1 MLKSSF
7 CCIYKLYTLVYRC
20 DPIRGRKA
28 KIALIDCAHR
38 ETELNAKELRAK
50 LIEAVYDKIR
60 KGQKV
65 VLPVPQYGRGLELL
79 VLMRRTFPNLRVCV
93 DSDFVTYAKKMLSER
108 MWYFADAYEC
118 MNNEELYEMEIF
130 GTQMPVYDYDIL
142 LLADTHLKKQ
152 KNVDFVN
159 QQLQNNAVVFIIG
172 RVKENGPVGK
182 LLAEGRVERLLF
194 PHHQSY
200 GDLKRVVESN
210 MIELTLPFHNCEK
223 EIVF

>member
-1 MLKSSF
+1 MYPKTPIKS
-7 CCIYKLYTLVYRC
+7 IYSEILGTKTPINSGINSRIWSEIHFLTLVYRC

-50 LIEAVYDKIR
+50 LIEAVSDKIR

-142 LLADTHLKKQ
+142 LLADTHLKKR
-152 KNVDFVN
+152 KMWI
-159 QQLQNNAVVFIIG
+159 L
-172 RVKENGPVGK
+172 
-182 LLAEGRVERLLF
+182 
-194 PHHQSY
+194 
-200 GDLKRVVESN
+200 
-210 MIELTLPFHNCEK
+210 
-223 EIVF
+223 

>member
-1 MLKSSF
+1 M
-7 CCIYKLYTLVYRC
+7 
-20 DPIRGRKA
+20 
-28 KIALIDCAHR
+28 
-38 ETELNAKELRAK
+38 NAKELRAK
-50 LIEAVYDKIR
+50 LIEAVSDKIR

-142 LLADTHLKKQ
+142 LLADTHLKKTEKCGFCKSTVTEQ
-152 KNVDFVN
+152 CGGIYKWTSKGKWT
-159 QQLQNNAVVFIIG
+159 G
-172 RVKENGPVGK
+172 RKTF
-182 LLAEGRVERLLF
+182 GRRK
-194 PHHQSY
+194 S
-200 GDLKRVVESN
+200 
-210 MIELTLPFHNCEK
+210 
-223 EIVF
+223 

>member
-7 CCIYKLYTLVYRC
+7 CCIFKLYTLVYRC

-50 LIEAVYDKIR
+50 LIEAVSDKIR

-79 VLMRRTFPNLRVCV
+79 VLMRRTFPNHRVCV

-142 LLADTHLKKQ
+142 LLAETH
-152 KNVDFVN
+152 
-159 QQLQNNAVVFIIG
+159 
-172 RVKENGPVGK
+172 
-182 LLAEGRVERLLF
+182 
-194 PHHQSY
+194 
-200 GDLKRVVESN
+200 
-210 MIELTLPFHNCEK
+210 
-223 EIVF
+223 